1 METGYLNKYLSGVA
15 VKTLSE
21 VETNLE
27 ISNQHEY
34 NAKKPMDKIF
44 GTEEPKKEFSSSFL
58 YIGDDIT
65 INADGKMTW
74 YDARYKHP
82 TRTEWRLY
90 FQTNEVSKLAR
101 TGDSLFIC
109 KKTDGTLLIIIAQKN
124 STIESQLYW
133 LFGLN
138 RMATEK
144 FVSKT
149 EFDSGD
155 DKIELAARTILEQIG
170 IEYEDK
176 SVESYLEP
184 MLSEFQGRFPST
196 REFSRYARNTLT
208 DVDPIEDPDTTLVK
222 WVNREEALFKL
233 MEQYLIRERLQKGFV
248 FNEEVDV
255 DAFIQFSLSVHNRRK
270 SRAGLS
276 LENHIEAL
284 LINQKILY
292 SHTPVTEN
300 KSKPDFIFPCIEA
313 YRDTKYPHIYLTMLG
328 AKSTCKDRW
337 RQVLSEA
344 DRIEKKHLLTLESAI
359 SENQINEMIDKILQL
374 VIPLPIQETYT
385 MAQRS
390 WLYSVKMLLEE
401 VKEKQSFYK
410 KTGINYG

>member
-1 METGYLNKYLSGVA
+1 METGYLNKYFAGVA
-15 VKTLSE
+15 VKKLSA
-21 VETNLE
+21 VETDPAV
-27 ISNQHEY
+27 SNQHEY
-34 NAKKPMDKIF
+34 NAKKPMDQLF
-44 GTEEPKKEFSSSFL
+44 GTEEPRKEFPSSFL

-65 INADGKMTW
+65 IHADGKMTW

-90 FQTNEVSKLAR
+90 FQTTEVSQRAG

-109 KKTDGTLLIIIAQKN
+109 KKTDGTLLIIIAQRD

-133 LFGLN
+133 LFGLSGVD
-138 RMATEK
+138 AEK

-149 EFDSGD
+149 EFNSGD
-155 DKIELAARTILEQIG
+155 DKMELAARTILGQIG

-184 MLSEFQGRFPST
+184 MLLSFQGRFPST
-196 REFSRYARNTLT
+196 REFSEYARNTIT
-208 DVDPIEDPDTTLVK
+208 DVDPIKDPDTTLVK

-233 MEQYLIRERLQKGFV
+233 MEQYLIKERLQKGFV
-248 FNEEVDV
+248 KEGDVDV

-284 LINQKILY
+284 LKHQKILY

-300 KSKPDFIFPCIEA
+300 KSKPDFIFPSIEA
-313 YRDTKYPHIYLTMLG
+313 YRDENYPNIYLTMLG

-344 DRIEKKHLLTLESAI
+344 DRIERKHLLTLEAAI
-359 SENQINEMIDKILQL
+359 SENQTNEMADKKLQL
-374 VIPLPIQETYT
+374 VLPLPIHETYT
-385 MAQRS
+385 IAQRE
-390 WLYSVKMLLEE
+390 WLYSVKMFLDE
-401 VKEKQSFYK
+401 VKEKQNRHPIFDC
-410 KTGINYG
+410 N

>member
-1 METGYLNKYLSGVA
+1 METGYLNKYFSGVV
-15 VKTLSE
+15 VKKLSE
-21 VETNLE
+21 VETNP
-27 ISNQHEY
+27 IVSNQHEY
-34 NAKKPMDKIF
+34 NAKKPMDQIF
-44 GTEEPKKEFSSSFL
+44 GTEVPKKEFFSSFL

-90 FQTNEVSKLAR
+90 FQTTEVSKSAR

-109 KKTDGTLLIIIAQKN
+109 KKTDGTLLIIIAQKD

-138 RMATEK
+138 GMNTEK
-144 FVSKT
+144 FVSITK
-149 EFDSGD
+149 FDSGD

-184 MLSEFQGRFPST
+184 MLFEFQGRFPST
-196 REFSRYARNTLT
+196 KEFSEYARNTII
-208 DVDPIEDPDTTLVK
+208 DVDPLEDPDTTLVK

-233 MEQYLIRERLQKGFV
+233 MEQYLIRERLQEGFV
-248 FNEEVDV
+248 TDGEVNA

-276 LENHIEAL
+276 LENHIEEL
-284 LINQKILY
+284 LKYQKILY

-359 SENQINEMIDKILQL
+359 SENQTNEMVGKKLQL
-374 VIPLPIQETYT
+374 VLPLPIHETYT

-390 WLYSVKMLLEE
+390 WIYSVKMFFEE
-401 VKEKQSFYK
+401 VKEKQAFYE
-410 KTGINYG
+410 NSRN

>member
-1 METGYLNKYLSGVA
+1 MEAGYLNKYFSGVV
-15 VKTLSE
+15 VKKLSE
-21 VETNLE
+21 VETNPAV
-27 ISNQHEY
+27 SNQHEY
-34 NAKKPMDKIF
+34 NAKKPMDQIF
-44 GTEEPKKEFSSSFL
+44 GTDEPKKEFASLFL

-65 INADGKMTW
+65 ITADGKMTW
-74 YDARYKHP
+74 YDARYKNP
-82 TRTEWRLY
+82 MRTEWRLY
-90 FQTNEVSKLAR
+90 FQTTEVSKRAR
-101 TGDSLFIC
+101 AGDSLFIC
-109 KKTDGTLLIIIAQKN
+109 KKTDGTLLIIIAQKD

-138 RMATEK
+138 GMDTEK

-149 EFDSGD
+149 EFNSGD
-155 DKIELAARTILEQIG
+155 DTIELAARTILEQIG

-184 MLSEFQGRFPST
+184 MLFEFHGRFPST
-196 REFSRYARNTLT
+196 REFSEYARNTIV
-208 DVDPIEDPDTTLVK
+208 DVDPIEDPDITLVK
-222 WVNREEALFKL
+222 WVNREEELFKL
-233 MEQYLIRERLQKGFV
+233 MEQYLIKERLQKGFV
-248 FNEEVDV
+248 TEGEVDV

-284 LINQKILY
+284 LKKQNILY

-300 KSKPDFIFPCIEA
+300 KSKPDFIFPCIES
-313 YRDTKYPHIYLTMLG
+313 YRDMEYPPVYLTMLG

-359 SENQINEMIDKILQL
+359 SENQTNEMTDKKLQL
-374 VIPLPIQETYT
+374 VVPLPIHETYT

-390 WLYSVKMLLEE
+390 WLYSVKMFLEE
-401 VKEKQSFYK
+401 VKEKQIFYEK
-410 KTGINYG
+410 SRK

>member
-1 METGYLNKYLSGVA
+1 MEKGYLNKYFSGIA
-15 VKTLSE
+15 VKKLSE
-21 VETNLE
+21 VETNPA

-34 NAKKPMDKIF
+34 NAKKPMEQIF
-44 GTEEPKKEFSSSFL
+44 GIEEPKKEFISSFL

-65 INADGKMTW
+65 INAEGKMTW
-74 YDARYKHP
+74 YDARYKNP

-90 FQTNEVSKLAR
+90 FHTTEVSKQAR

-109 KKTDGTLLIIIAQKN
+109 KKTDGTLLIIIAKKE

-138 RMATEK
+138 GMDTEK

-155 DKIELAARTILEQIG
+155 DKIELAARIILEKIG
-170 IEYEDK
+170 IEYEDR

-184 MLSEFQGRFPST
+184 MLREFQRKFPST
-196 REFSRYARNTLT
+196 RDFSEYARNTII

-233 MEQYLIRERLQKGFV
+233 MEQYLIKERLQKGFV
-248 FNEEVDV
+248 SEGEVDV

-284 LINQKILY
+284 LKKQNILY

-313 YRDTKYPHIYLTMLG
+313 YRDTSYPHLYLTMLG

-359 SENQINEMIDKILQL
+359 SENQTNEMIDKQLQL
-374 VIPLPIQETYT
+374 VLPLPIHETYT
-385 MAQRS
+385 KTQRL
-390 WLYSVKMLLEE
+390 WLYSVKMFLEE
-401 VKEKQSFYK
+401 VKEKQMFYGK
-410 KTGINYG
+410 SRN

>member
-1 METGYLNKYLSGVA
+1 METGYLNKYFSGVV
-15 VKTLSE
+15 VKKLSE
-21 VETNLE
+21 VETNPAV
-27 ISNQHEY
+27 SNQHEY

-44 GTEEPKKEFSSSFL
+44 GTEVPKKEFNSSFL
-58 YIGDDIT
+58 YIGDDIS

-74 YDARYKHP
+74 YDTRYNHP

-90 FQTNEVSKLAR
+90 FQTTEVSKRAR
-101 TGDSLFIC
+101 AGDSLFIC
-109 KKTDGTLLIIIAQKN
+109 MKTDGTLIIIVAQKD

-138 RMATEK
+138 GLDTEK

-184 MLSEFQGRFPST
+184 MLFEFKGKFPTT
-196 REFSRYARNTLT
+196 REFSEYARNTIA
-208 DVDPIEDPDTTLVK
+208 DVDPVGDPDTTLVK

-248 FNEEVDV
+248 ADGEVDV

-284 LINQKILY
+284 LKKQDIIY

-300 KSKPDFIFPCIEA
+300 KSKPDFIFPCIEV
-313 YRDTKYPHIYLTMLG
+313 YRDKSFPAMYLTMLG
-328 AKSTCKDRW
+328 VKSTCKDRW

-359 SENQINEMIDKILQL
+359 SENQTNEMIDKQLQL
-374 VIPLPIQETYT
+374 VLPLPIHETYT
-385 MAQRS
+385 MTQRA
-390 WLYSVKMLLEE
+390 WLYSVKMFLDE
-401 VKEKQSFYK
+401 VKEKQEFYEK
-410 KTGINYG
+410 SRI